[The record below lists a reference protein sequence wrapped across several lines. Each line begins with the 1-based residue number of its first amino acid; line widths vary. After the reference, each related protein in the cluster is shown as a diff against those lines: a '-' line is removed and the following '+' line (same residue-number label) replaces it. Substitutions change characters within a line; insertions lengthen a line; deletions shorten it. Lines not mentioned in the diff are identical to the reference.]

1 MKRAAVLLLAT
12 SGLLLLGGCVPVWDD
27 GGGYGH
33 DHYRHYDH
41 DRRYYDQ
48 GDDNDQGRGRR
59 YDGRRYDRYQG
70 RDRDDRDD

>member
-1 MKRAAVLLLAT
+1 MKRAAVILLAT
-12 SGLLLLGGCVPVWDD
+12 TGLLLLGGCVPVWDD
-27 GGGYGH
+27 GGYGR